1 MTRSSIRSA
10 LRRAAGNRSHLRQE
24 RALQRAL
31 ADAPTQETAHEIAA
45 ISARW

>member
-1 MTRSSIRSA
+1 MTSIRVA
-10 LRRAAGNRSHLRQE
+10 LRRARGNRSHLRQE
-24 RALQRAL
+24 WALQRDL